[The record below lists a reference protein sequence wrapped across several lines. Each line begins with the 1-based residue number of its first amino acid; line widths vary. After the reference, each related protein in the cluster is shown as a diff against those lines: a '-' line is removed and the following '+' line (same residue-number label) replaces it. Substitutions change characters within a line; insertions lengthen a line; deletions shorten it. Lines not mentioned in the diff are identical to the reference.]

1 MPGKILKLNRSLYGL
16 KQAGRV
22 WNVQI
27 DITLYQLV
35 TNLARMTLAY
45 MFENLTQ
52 LFNTLLFTLMIF

>member
-22 WNVQI
+22 WNVKI